1 MNFNKF
7 TLGDKELL
15 EKYIYPYR
23 FLSCEYSFTTLYIW
37 REACDIQ
44 YGIYKDALIIKK
56 KDFKGNYHFMQPL
69 GYKEED
75 LKDILKYLSKYKKEN
90 NMKYIFKDLEEDF
103 VQKIKDLCK
112 ENQDISIIEDID
124 NFDYLYESEKLIK
137 LSGKKLHRKKNHY
150 NSFVREYDYKIKDI
164 NGEEVIT
171 AVINATE
178 KWYSENKNDDKML
191 YYETKAIKDI
201 AKNIEFLNLKGM
213 AVYIDD
219 EVVGFTLGE
228 KLNDKLAVIHVEK
241 GDINY
246 KGIYSFINRTFIDKY
261 FSDVEIINREQD
273 LGIEGLRKAKLSYSP
288 LKLEKKFIISCKKG

>member
-1 MNFNKF
+1 MDFKKL
-7 TLGDKELL
+7 TLEDKELF
-15 EKYIYPYR
+15 EKYISPYK

-56 KDFKGNYHFMQPL
+56 KDFNGDYHFMQPL

-75 LKDILKYLSKYKKEN
+75 LKDILKYLASCKKEN
-90 NMKYIFKDLEEDF
+90 DIKYIFKDLEEDF
-103 VQKIKDLCK
+103 AYKIKCICK
-112 ENQDISIIEDID
+112 ENEDIAIIEDID

-137 LSGKKLHRKKNHY
+137 LSGKKLHGKKNHY
-150 NSFVREYDYKIKDI
+150 NSFVKEYDYKVKDI
-164 NGEEVIT
+164 SGKEVIEG
-171 AVINATE
+171 VIKATE
-178 KWYSENKNDDKML
+178 KWYLENNNEDKML
-191 YYETKAIKDI
+191 YYETESIKDI
-201 AKNIEFLNLKGM
+201 VRNIEFLNLKGM
-213 AVYIDD
+213 AVYIDS

-261 FSDVEIINREQD
+261 FNDVEIINREQD

-288 LKLEKKFIISCKKG
+288 VKLEKKFIINCQKG